1 MRYIIFPVT
10 ALLAY
15 FIAGVNPSIML
26 SKLIYKKDIRL
37 LGSGNPGF
45 TNFKR
50 SLGGKFAW
58 LVFLLDVLKGSV
70 ISVIAGSLFGK
81 YFGSWQFGVAFASF
95 FGVIGHCFPVLY
107 GFNGGKG
114 FLVCFSSLFFI
125 DGLAGAVAAAV
136 LVILLLTVRYMS
148 LSTLAALAA
157 GLVCIILLGYP
168 VTVCIFESAAVAI
181 VFVRHRKN
189 IKRLINR
196 EEPKFGFG
204 HNGSEAKEA
213 KE

>member
-50 SLGGKFAW
+50 SFGGKSAW
-58 LVFLLDVLKGSV
+58 LVFLLDVLKGSI

-81 YFGSWQFGVAFASF
+81 YFGSWQFGVAFASL
-95 FGVIGHCFPVLY
+95 FGVIGHCFPVMY
-107 GFNGGKG
+107 GFRGGKG

-125 DGLAGAVAAAV
+125 DILAGAVAAAA
-136 LVILLLTVRYMS
+136 LVILLLTVKYMS

-157 GLVCIILLGYP
+157 GLVFIVLRGAAAPVYILTS
-168 VTVCIFESAAVAI
+168 VSVAI
-181 VFVRHRKN
+181 VFVRHSKN
-189 IKRLINR
+189 IKRLVHG
-196 EEPKFGFG
+196 EEPKFSLGQS
-204 HNGSEAKEA
+204 NSETKEA